1 MPVMTVEDLR
11 LALKDLPGELELAI
25 AYPDPNG
32 PDLQYETRDVRL
44 VQMEGEV
51 ANMKPCLMLEA
62 WGGS

>member
-32 PDLQYETRDVRL
+32 PDLRYETRDVRL
-44 VQMEGEV
+44 VQMEGA